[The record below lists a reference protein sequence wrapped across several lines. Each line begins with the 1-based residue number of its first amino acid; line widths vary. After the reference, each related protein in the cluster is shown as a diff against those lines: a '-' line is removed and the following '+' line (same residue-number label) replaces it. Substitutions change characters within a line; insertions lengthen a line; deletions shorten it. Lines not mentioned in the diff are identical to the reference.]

1 MHRSTLVPVLA
12 VALAAPLLGTAATAG
27 PPVAVVEHSAPGAAI
42 ALEPRGSY
50 DTGVFDESAAE
61 IVQWYA
67 ARDRALVVSAYTA
80 TVQVLDVADVDDP
93 QPLFELVTE
102 GVASADGTT
111 VPAGATANS
120 VAVRKDG
127 LAVVAVEAP
136 TKTDRGWLVAFDV
149 DGDEPVA
156 LGAVRVGAQP
166 DMVTLTDDGRRAV
179 VANEGEPAEDYSVDP
194 QGSISVVSLRK
205 QVTAPGQDAV
215 RTARFHRYD
224 RTGAPKGVRVFG
236 GREDAGT
243 GTPLRPVSENLE
255 PEYVTTEGRFA
266 YVTVQEANALATVDL
281 RRAKVVRLT
290 ALGTVDRMVTPFD
303 PSDRDDA
310 IDIATWPVRGF
321 RMPDALDSF
330 TVKGRTYLVTA
341 DEGDSRDWDGYSEEA
356 RVKDLGADGLAP
368 ICDSV
373 VEKSGMTL
381 EELVADENLGRL
393 TITTAQGLKADGSCF
408 RTLHAL
414 GGRSMSV
421 FDARGRLVAST
432 GAILER
438 MTAAALPESFNSDHG
453 ASVFDDRSDA
463 KGPEPEGVVVGRV
476 GRTPYAFL
484 GLERVGGVAVF
495 DLSTPKRP
503 RFVTYVNT
511 RDFAVSGEDDLAAA
525 GDLGPE
531 GLAFVK
537 RSESPTGKPMLAV
550 AHEVSGSTRF
560 YDVTKL
566 D

>member
-1 MHRSTLVPVLA
+1 MHRTTLVPVLA
-12 VALAAPLLGTAATAG
+12 VALAAPLVGTAATAS
-27 PPVAVVEHSAPGAAI
+27 PPVAVVEYSAPGAAL

-93 QPLFELVTE
+93 RLLFELVTE
-102 GVASADGTT
+102 GVESADGTT

-120 VAVRKDG
+120 VAVREDG

-156 LGAVRVGAQP
+156 LGAVRVGALP
-166 DMVTLTDDGRRAV
+166 DMVTLTADGRRAV

-194 QGSISVVSLRK
+194 QGSISVVDLRK
-205 QVTAPGQDAV
+205 PVAAPSQKAV

-224 RTGAPKGVRVFG
+224 RTGVPKGVRIFG

-243 GTPLRPVSENLE
+243 GTPERPVSENLE

-266 YVTVQEANALATVDL
+266 YVTVQEANALAKVDL
-281 RRAKVVRLT
+281 ERAKVVRLT

-310 IDIATWPVRGF
+310 IDLATWPVQGF
-321 RMPDALDSF
+321 RMPDAIDSF
-330 TVKGRTYLVTA
+330 SVRGRTYLVTA
-341 DEGDSRDWDGYSEEA
+341 DEGDSRDWEAYGEEA
-356 RVKDLGADGLAP
+356 RVADLGADGLPP

-373 VEKSGMTL
+373 VEQSGMTL

-393 TITTAQGLKADGSCF
+393 TVTTAQGLKADGSCF
-408 RTLHAL
+408 TTLYAL

-421 FDARGRLVAST
+421 LDTRGRLVGTT
-432 GAILER
+432 GAKLER

-463 KGPEPEGVVVGRV
+463 KGPEPEGVVTGKVG
-476 GRTPYAFL
+476 GTPYAFL
-484 GLERVGGVAVF
+484 GLERVGGVAVL

-511 RDFAVSGEDDLAAA
+511 RDFAVSGEDDLAGA

-537 RSESPTGKPMLAV
+537 RADSPTGTPMLAV

-560 YDVTKL
+560 YDVTQL
-566 D
+566 R

>member
-1 MHRSTLVPVLA
+1 VHRSTLVPVLA
-12 VALAAPLLGTAATAG
+12 VALAAPLLGAAATAG
-27 PPVAVVEHSAPGAAI
+27 PPVAVVEYSAPDAEL
-42 ALEPRGSY
+42 ALEPRGSF

-80 TVQVLDVADVDDP
+80 TVQVLDVADADDP

-102 GVASADGTT
+102 GVESADGST

-120 VAVRKDG
+120 VAVREDG

-136 TKTDRGWLVAFDV
+136 TKTDRGWLVSFDV
-149 DGDEPVA
+149 DGYEPVA
-156 LGAVRVGAQP
+156 LGAVRVGALP
-166 DMVTLTDDGRRAV
+166 DMVTLTADGRRAV

-194 QGSISVVSLRK
+194 EGSVSIVSLGK
-205 QVTAPGQDAV
+205 QVVAPGQEAV

-224 RTGAPKGVRVFG
+224 KTGVPRGVRIFG

-243 GTPLRPVSENLE
+243 GTPERPVSENLE
-255 PEYVTTEGRFA
+255 PEYVTTVGRFA
-266 YVTVQEANALATVDL
+266 YVSIQEANALAKVDL
-281 RRAKVVRLT
+281 ERAKVVRIT
-290 ALGTVDRMVTPFD
+290 ALGSVDRMVTPFD
-303 PSDRDDA
+303 PSDRDEA
-310 IDIATWPVRGF
+310 IDIGAWPVRGF
-321 RMPDALDSF
+321 RMPDAIDSF

-341 DEGDSRDWDGYSEEA
+341 DEGDSRDWEAYGEEA
-356 RVKDLGADGLAP
+356 RVADLGADGLAP

-373 VEKSGMTL
+373 VEQSGMTL
-381 EELVADENLGRL
+381 EELVAEENLGRL
-393 TITTAQGLKADGSCF
+393 TVTTAQGLRKDGSCY

-421 FDARGRLVAST
+421 FDTTGRLVSST
-432 GAILER
+432 GAKLER
-438 MTAAALPESFNSDHG
+438 MTAEALPESFNSDHG

-463 KGPEPEGVVVGRV
+463 KGPEPEGVVTGKVG
-476 GRTPYAFL
+476 GTPYAFL

-495 DLSTPKRP
+495 DLSKPKRP

-511 RDFAVSGEDDLAAA
+511 RDFAVSGEDDLAGA

-531 GLAFVK
+531 GLAFVT
-537 RSESPTGKPMLAV
+537 RADSPTGKPMLAV

-560 YDVTKL
+560 YDVAKIG
-566 D
+566 